1 MTQSADALNRFIE
14 HSEQLL
20 EVAELLARE
29 NAQLK
34 TKLAQSQAQAASLEK
49 RLSGARA
56 RIEALIARLPEN
68 ETQTLLPGNP

>member
-1 MTQSADALNRFIE
+1 MSQPSDALTRFIDR
-14 HSEQLL
+14 SQQLL

-34 TKLAQSQAQAASLEK
+34 TRLGQVQTQAASLEK

-56 RIEALIARLPEN
+56 RIETLIARLPEN
-68 ETQTLLPGNP
+68 EGRSLLSDER

>member
-1 MTQSADALNRFIE
+1 MSQPSDALTRFID

-29 NAQLK
+29 NAQLEAR
-34 TKLAQSQAQAASLEK
+34 LGQVQAQAASLEK

-68 ETQTLLPGNP
+68 EGQSLLSDER

>member
-1 MTQSADALNRFIE
+1 MTQSADALNRFIG

-34 TKLAQSQAQAASLEK
+34 TKLAQSQAQVVSLEK

-68 ETQTLLPGNP
+68 EIPPLLSGNP